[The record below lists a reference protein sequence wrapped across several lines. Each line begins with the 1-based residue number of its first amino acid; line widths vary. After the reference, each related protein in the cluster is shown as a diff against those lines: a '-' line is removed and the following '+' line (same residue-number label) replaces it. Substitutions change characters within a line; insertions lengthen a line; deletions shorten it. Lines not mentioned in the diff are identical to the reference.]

1 MWPQE
6 YFIALNQ
13 TSIYAES
20 GGQVGDRGWFKSK
33 NAEGSILDCKKSGKV
48 FMHLIKLDKGSLKID
63 DKIEVN
69 VNKEKREKTE
79 AHHSATHLVHA
90 ALKRVLG
97 DHVKQKGSLVDEHK
111 LRFDFSHDESLSDEE
126 ISKIE
131 DLVNVEILKNSAE
144 FLSISTFTKSSIL
157 DISSSDKD
165 SSCEKSN
172 LSLCSSTSEPF
183 CLT

>member
-1 MWPQE
+1 
-6 YFIALNQ
+6 
-13 TSIYAES
+13 
-20 GGQVGDRGWFKSK
+20 
-33 NAEGSILDCKKSGKV
+33 
-48 FMHLIKLDKGSLKID
+48 MHLIKLDKGSLKID

-126 ISKIE
+126 ISNIE
-131 DLVNVEILKNSAE
+131 DIVN
-144 FLSISTFTKSSIL
+144 
-157 DISSSDKD
+157 
-165 SSCEKSN
+165 
-172 LSLCSSTSEPF
+172 
-183 CLT
+183 